1 MSECEHFATLLIQKI
16 VRCMGGGQMYSDRNS
31 LILATENNHVSNK
44 NKESADLITIFI
56 LEILMFTI
64 TLIFILVVYVDGHLF
79 LNVLA
84 QPNV

>member
-1 MSECEHFATLLIQKI
+1 
-16 VRCMGGGQMYSDRNS
+16 MYSDRNS

>member
-1 MSECEHFATLLIQKI
+1 
-16 VRCMGGGQMYSDRNS
+16 MYSDRNS
-31 LILATENNHVSNK
+31 LILATVKNHVSNK